1 MIEYRDTKE
10 FSAAELE
17 RLFLSVGWES
27 GKYPEKLR
35 EAMLHSSQ
43 VISAWENGRLVG
55 LIRGLDDGVT
65 VGFIHYFLVDP
76 ACQGRGIGS
85 SLLGKLMERYS
96 HLLHVKVM
104 PSDSA
109 TLPLYEKFGFRQYPN
124 YTALERSNL

>member
-1 MIEYRDTKE
+1 MIEYRYTKE
-10 FSAAELE
+10 FTAAELA

-27 GKYPEKLR
+27 GKYPEKLQ
-35 EAMLHSSQ
+35 EAMAHSSV
-43 VISAWENGRLVG
+43 VISAWEGSRLVG
-55 LIRGLDDGVT
+55 LIRGLDDGAT

-76 ACQGRGIGS
+76 DFQGRGIGAA
-85 SLLGKLMERYS
+85 LLEKLMSQYT

-124 YTALERSNL
+124 YTAMERSNL